1 MPGLKLRPSL
11 WLLFVVASSA
21 MGGAWLYHCY
31 RDSDWKRR
39 EAEYQRQL
47 GGHLTAREQEI
58 EALNTRLGTAHSQ
71 LVTQADLDGKYRELL
86 TSRDADFEKFS
97 KEHAL
102 RLKSLSTAIFALQ
115 EKVQGG
121 TESAH
126 GVSSAP
132 AQPGH
137 GAAPASQPV
146 IAYEYVDKDG
156 RFQLSDPNI
165 WSEGDE
171 VLLVKQLFRVQ
182 GTVLRQ
188 EDGSLRSERIQLQEV
203 SREAQGKYREL
214 AVAQLVD
221 ANFTYA
227 NPPVD
232 APPPGRGV
240 SYMATL
246 GTSFRSAGMLRVGA
260 AARLLRLGPAGLAG
274 GLTSDLKSLEG
285 SGADAFLTYTPTLGG
300 RELGLMLGG
309 GVHLPV
315 GGKTRVR
322 PNLTLN
328 FVVY

>member
-1 MPGLKLRPSL
+1 M
-11 WLLFVVASSA
+11 
-21 MGGAWLYHCY
+21 
-31 RDSDWKRR
+31 
-39 EAEYQRQL
+39 
-47 GGHLTAREQEI
+47 TAQ
-58 EALNTRLGTAHSQ
+58 SQ

-97 KEHAL
+97 KAHAL
-102 RLKSLSTAIFALQ
+102 RLKSLTTATFDLQ

-126 GVSSAP
+126 AVSSAP
-132 AQPGH
+132 AQSGH
-137 GAAPASQPV
+137 GAAPAGLPV
-146 IAYEYVDKDG
+146 IAYEYVDKEG

-165 WSEGDE
+165 WAEGDE
-171 VLLVKQLFRVQ
+171 VLQIKQLFRVQ

-232 APPPGRGV
+232 APPPDRGV
-240 SYMATL
+240 SFMATV
-246 GTSFRSAGMLRVGA
+246 GTSFRSAGMLRFGA
-260 AARLLRLGPAGLAG
+260 ATRVLRLGPAGLAG
-274 GLTSDLKSLEG
+274 GLTSDFKSLEG
-285 SGADAFLTYTPTLGG
+285 SGADAFLTYTPTVNG

-328 FVVY
+328 FVVF